1 MTTGQAD
8 VTIVGLGLGTR
19 EDRTLR
25 AQRALDQATTLFV
38 RTHGDGVDV
47 TDLLAHD
54 RVVDLAPLRD
64 AKSYPSQPWTLAENA
79 VLDAA
84 ASGPVVLAIPGHPRF
99 GEGLVENIVARAA
112 ERQFSIDI
120 IDGISAIDVF
130 ATALNIDPIRDGV
143 QLFDGRAVS
152 LIGNDAPFTSGTFT
166 ATPARP
172 IMLTHVYD
180 EPILAGIHRALS
192 RILPPEHP
200 VVRVEAAGSNDE
212 RITTHELADLPTLG
226 GGLLVALY
234 IPSQEQLDA
243 TRDPRTLQ
251 RIVARLRAPGGCPW
265 DQKQT
270 HLSLRDAIIDE
281 AYEVTDA
288 IDSGDPDNLA
298 EELGDLLL
306 LITMHAQIA
315 SEAGTFTIEDVQEA
329 IATKIIGR
337 HPHVFGDDVAESEA
351 DLHRIWK
358 DAKARER
365 AIRPA
370 KGGVKDLDGEPR
382 SMPALTRAVRVL
394 RDQPLATGT
403 ASSTPEQRADQLLR
417 AVADIVGAG
426 DDPDAVLRVRLIQH
440 ATGGLNQARFAKLSA
455 DGPGHVS
462 GE

>member
-1 MTTGQAD
+1 MSTGQAD
-8 VTIVGLGLGTR
+8 ITIVGLGLGPR

-25 AQRALDQATTLFV
+25 AQLALDQAPTLFV

-47 TDLLAHD
+47 TDLLARD

-64 AKSYPSQPWTLAENA
+64 AKTYPSRPWTLAENA

-84 ASGPVVLAIPGHPRF
+84 ANGPVVLAIPGHPRF
-99 GEGLVENIVARAA
+99 GEGLVETIVARAT
-112 ERQFSIDI
+112 ERQLSIDV

-143 QLFDGRAVS
+143 QLLDGRAVS
-152 LIGNDAPFTSGTFT
+152 RIGDDAPFSGGTFT

-172 IMLTHVYD
+172 IVLTHLYD
-180 EPILAGIHRALS
+180 ELILAGIHLVLS
-192 RILPPEHP
+192 RILPTEHP
-200 VVRVEAAGSNDE
+200 VVRIEAAGSSDE
-212 RITTHELADLPTLG
+212 SITTHQLADLPTLE

-265 DQKQT
+265 DREQT
-270 HLSLRDAIIDE
+270 HRSLRDAIVDE

-288 IDSGDPDNLA
+288 IDAGDADNLA

-315 SEAGTFTIEDVQEA
+315 AEAGTFTIEDVQAA
-329 IATKIIGR
+329 IASKIVGR
-337 HPHVFGDDVAESEA
+337 HPHVFGEERAETEA
-351 DLHRIWK
+351 DLHRIWRQ
-358 DAKARER
+358 AKQRER
-365 AIRPA
+365 TA
-370 KGGVKDLDGEPR
+370 KPDKPTKDLDGEPR

-394 RDQPLATGT
+394 RNNRPGRDIGP
-403 ASSTPEQRADQLLR
+403 STPEERAERLLG
-417 AVADIVGAG
+417 AVADVVAAG
-426 DDPDAVLRVRLIQH
+426 DDPDAVLRAALVRHAGGIQD
-440 ATGGLNQARFAKLSA
+440 AP
-455 DGPGHVS
+455 D
-462 GE
+462 